1 MSESIGTAAE
11 PAQKADRP
19 LRIVLMTDSYHPTVD
34 GMVFVVDSEKKALER
49 LGHQVFI
56 IAPDPGEKDRIEGVY
71 YFKSAKFSA
80 YDGYYLP
87 IYHSNVRKVMKS
99 IDPDVV
105 HSNGL
110 TLMALK
116 GFIGAHGMRV
126 PYVVTMGTMVTDAMK
141 YYMPVKLPINIMEKL
156 SWVYLRA
163 LLNHSDAVVSF
174 TAPILE
180 ELKRNGVEPR
190 ASRVITAGV
199 DTDIFHPV
207 EEPEGLRESMGLVG
221 KRAIMCVGRLSFEKH
236 VEQVVQ
242 ALKYLPDD
250 VDLIIDGD
258 GPAQDYIRT
267 VIAEEHQE
275 SRVHLIGMVKREDLP
290 KYYTMVEVCVS
301 ASRFETQGLSLMEA
315 MACRVPIVVPAV
327 RAFKEIIIDNENGYL
342 FDGDIEDMAKRVTEA
357 LDTCHG
363 EIREKAMERARS
375 YSEESSA
382 VKLEE
387 LYREVIESKKE
398 RLAAKSKKR

>member
-1 MSESIGTAAE
+1 MNMSEDADSRPEAA
-11 PAQKADRP
+11 QTDRP
-19 LRIVLMTDSYHPTVD
+19 LRIVLLTDSYHPTVD

-49 LGHQVFI
+49 LGHKVFI
-56 IAPDPGEKDRIEGVY
+56 VAPDPGEKDRIEGVY
-71 YFKSAKFSA
+71 YFRSAKFSA
-80 YDGYYLP
+80 YNGYYLP
-87 IYHSNVRKVMKS
+87 IYPSNKREILES
-99 IDPDVV
+99 INPDVI
-105 HSNGL
+105 HSHGL
-110 TLMALK
+110 TLMAMKGIIAAHTLK
-116 GFIGAHGMRV
+116 I

-141 YYMPVKLPINIMEKL
+141 YYLPVKLPVDIMEKL

-174 TAPILE
+174 TTPILE
-180 ELKRNGVEPR
+180 ELAENGVEPR

-199 DTDIFHPV
+199 DTDMFRPM
-207 EEPEGLRESMGLVG
+207 EEPEGLRESMNLVG

-258 GPAQDYIRT
+258 GPAQDYIKT

-315 MACRVPIVVPAV
+315 MACKVPIVVPRV

-342 FDGDIEDMAKRVTEA
+342 FDGDIKDMADRVIEA
-357 LDTCHG
+357 LGTCHG
-363 EIREKAMERARS
+363 EIREKAMERAKS

-382 VKLEE
+382 MKLEE

-398 RLAAKSKKR
+398 RLAAKSER

>member
-1 MSESIGTAAE
+1 MGENTECTQAEAAV
-11 PAQKADRP
+11 QKAERP
-19 LRIVLMTDSYHPTVD
+19 LRIVLLTDSYHPTVD

-49 LGHQVFI
+49 LGHKVFI
-56 IAPDPGEKDRIEGVY
+56 VAPDPGEKDRIEGVY

-80 YDGYYLP
+80 YNGYYLP
-87 IYHSNVRKVMKS
+87 IYPSNKLEILS
-99 IDPDVV
+99 EINPDVI
-105 HSNGL
+105 HSHGL

-116 GFIGAHGMRV
+116 GFIAAHTMKV
-126 PYVVTMGTMVTDAMK
+126 PYVITMGTMVTDAMK
-141 YYMPVKLPINIMEKL
+141 YYLPVKLPIDIMENL

-174 TAPILE
+174 TTPILE
-180 ELKRNGVEPR
+180 ELADNGVKPR

-199 DTDIFHPV
+199 DTDMFHPM

-258 GPAQDYIRT
+258 GPAQDYIKE
-267 VIAEEHQE
+267 IIKEEHQE
-275 SRVHLIGMVKREDLP
+275 SRTHLIGMVKREDLP

-315 MACRVPIVVPAV
+315 MACKVPIVVPRV
-327 RAFKEIIIDNENGYL
+327 RAFKEIIIDNENGFL

-357 LDTCHG
+357 LDSCHG
-363 EIREKAMERARS
+363 EIRERAMERAKS

-382 VKLEE
+382 RKLEE
-387 LYREVIESKKE
+387 LYREVIESKKA
-398 RLAAKSKKR
+398 RLAK

>member
-1 MSESIGTAAE
+1 MGENTECTQAEAAV
-11 PAQKADRP
+11 QKAERP
-19 LRIVLMTDSYHPTVD
+19 LRIVLLTDSYHPTVD

-49 LGHQVFI
+49 LGHKVFI
-56 IAPDPGEKDRIEGVY
+56 VAPDPGEKDRIEGVY

-80 YDGYYLP
+80 YNGYYLP
-87 IYHSNVRKVMKS
+87 IYPSNKLEILS
-99 IDPDVV
+99 EINPDVI
-105 HSNGL
+105 HSHGL

-116 GFIGAHGMRV
+116 GFIAAHTMKV
-126 PYVVTMGTMVTDAMK
+126 PYVITMGTMVTDAMK
-141 YYMPVKLPINIMEKL
+141 YYLPVKLPIDIMENL

-174 TAPILE
+174 TTPILE
-180 ELKRNGVEPR
+180 ELAENGVKPR

-199 DTDIFHPV
+199 DTDMFRPM

-258 GPAQDYIRT
+258 GPAQDYIKE
-267 VIAEEHQE
+267 VIKEEHQE
-275 SRVHLIGMVKREDLP
+275 SRTHLIGMVKREDLP

-315 MACRVPIVVPAV
+315 MACKVPIVVPRV
-327 RAFKEIIIDNENGYL
+327 RAFKEIIIDNENGFL

-357 LDTCHG
+357 LDSCHG
-363 EIREKAMERARS
+363 EIRERAMERARS

-382 VKLEE
+382 RKLEE
-387 LYREVIESKKE
+387 LYREVIEAKKA
-398 RLAAKSKKR
+398 RLAK

>member
-1 MSESIGTAAE
+1 MCENTECTQAEAAV
-11 PAQKADRP
+11 QKAERP
-19 LRIVLMTDSYHPTVD
+19 LRIVLLTDSYHPTVD

-49 LGHQVFI
+49 LGHKVFI
-56 IAPDPGEKDRIEGVY
+56 VAPDPGEKDRIEGVY

-80 YDGYYLP
+80 YNGYYLP
-87 IYHSNVRKVMKS
+87 IYPSNKLEILS
-99 IDPDVV
+99 EINPDVI
-105 HSNGL
+105 HSHGL

-116 GFIGAHGMRV
+116 GFIAAHTMKV
-126 PYVVTMGTMVTDAMK
+126 PYVITMGTMVTDAMK
-141 YYMPVKLPINIMEKL
+141 YYLPVKLPIDIMENL

-174 TAPILE
+174 TTPILE
-180 ELKRNGVEPR
+180 ELADNGVKPR

-199 DTDIFHPV
+199 DTDMFHPM

-258 GPAQDYIRT
+258 GPAQDYIKE
-267 VIAEEHQE
+267 IIKEEHQE
-275 SRVHLIGMVKREDLP
+275 SRTHLIGMVKREDLP

-315 MACRVPIVVPAV
+315 MACKVPIVVPRV
-327 RAFKEIIIDNENGYL
+327 RAFKEIIIDNENGFL

-357 LDTCHG
+357 LDSCHG
-363 EIREKAMERARS
+363 EIRERAMERAKS

-382 VKLEE
+382 RKLEE
-387 LYREVIESKKE
+387 LYREVIESKKA
-398 RLAAKSKKR
+398 RLAK